1 MKITHFSNS
10 FMLVESNG
18 DAIICDPWMGK
29 ANAGGWQSFPEFSFG
44 DMSRYL
50 ESAKWVYISHLHDD
64 HYHPETLRNLG
75 LLDRKFIIKKFHT
88 PIMRER
94 LKRLGVK
101 IIHEIEPF
109 TISKFGSLNVALFPQ
124 MTSNSSSLRDDI
136 NFDMDTSIVFQSEH
150 AIFLNQVDNPL
161 SVLDMKFINRWIL
174 DRLGR
179 VDIACFKIGAA
190 SEYPHLYLG
199 IDHASEKRRI
209 VDASLD
215 HLREF
220 LAILS
225 PKYCFPAGGTYIIP
239 GWLSNFS
246 CNIAQPSF
254 DEIKDCLDFHG
265 SNTVPFMLEGGQS
278 INIKNHLI
286 SGPLELSITPL
297 LGDRDRAIIFHADD
311 PYDYE
316 SYEAPLYSELVKW
329 LELARNNWAKKIKD
343 DDITITQSIRFEI
356 YNPLQ
361 YVEDGIAVGE
371 RKGSFILNNAIN
383 IENGTLV
390 INIDLRAI
398 YGCITKKCIWN
409 GVLGSLCLF
418 ERRPNKHF
426 PSDIFSINYFT
437 LTGEQISILS
447 VAA

>member
-18 DAIICDPWMGK
+18 DGIICDPWMGK
-29 ANAGGWQSFPEFSFG
+29 ANTGGWQSFPEFSAG

-50 ESAKWVYISHLHDD
+50 AAAKWVYISHLHDD
-64 HYHPETLRNLG
+64 HYHPETLKNLG
-75 LLDRKFIIKKFHT
+75 LLDREFVIKKFNT

-109 TISKFGSLNVALFPQ
+109 TVSKCGSLNFAIFPQ

-136 NFDMDTSIVFQSEH
+136 SFDMDTSIVFQSEH

-161 SVLDMKFINRWIL
+161 SISDMKFINRWIL
-174 DRLGR
+174 DNLGR

-199 IDHASEKRRI
+199 IDHADEKRRI

-220 LAILS
+220 LTIVS

-239 GWLSNFS
+239 GWLSKFS

-254 DEIKDCLDFHG
+254 DEIKGYLDFHG

-278 INIKNHLI
+278 INIENHLI
-286 SGPLELSITPL
+286 TGPLKLSITPL
-297 LGDRDRAIIFHADD
+297 LGDRDGAIMLHADD
-311 PYDYE
+311 PYEYE
-316 SYEAPLYSELVKW
+316 SYEAPLYSELVMM
-329 LELARNNWAKKIKD
+329 LDLARNNWAKKIKD
-343 DDITITQSIRFEI
+343 DNIAITQSIRFEI
-356 YNPLQ
+356 YDPLK
-361 YVEDGIAVGE
+361 YVDDGIAVGE

-383 IENGTLV
+383 IEDGVLV

-418 ERRPNKHF
+418 ERRPNRHY

-437 LTGEQISILS
+437 LTQEQISILS